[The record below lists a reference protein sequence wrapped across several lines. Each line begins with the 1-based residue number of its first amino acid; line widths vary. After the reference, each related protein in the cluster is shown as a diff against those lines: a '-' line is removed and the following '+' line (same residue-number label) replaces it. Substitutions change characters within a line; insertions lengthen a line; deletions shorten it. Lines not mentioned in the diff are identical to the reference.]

1 MRNKVIYKTVNLNG
15 VKIFYR
21 ESGNKNHPTILLFH
35 GFPASSH
42 MYRNL
47 IEELA
52 DEYHIIAP
60 DFPGFGNS
68 DQPHPK
74 EFEYTFDNL
83 ANVMNDFIE
92 NSKIITPLN
101 MKYRSRT
108 EIVSMIL
115 EAANGGA
122 TKTRIM
128 YKAFLSY
135 AQLKEYLSVLIE
147 NNLIEYLEGIQTY
160 KTTEKGLNLLKMH
173 NEIGELL
180 QTPIRE
186 SRIQ

>member
-1 MRNKVIYKTVNLNG
+1 
-15 VKIFYR
+15 
-21 ESGNKNHPTILLFH
+21 
-35 GFPASSH
+35 
-42 MYRNL
+42 
-47 IEELA
+47 
-52 DEYHIIAP
+52 
-60 DFPGFGNS
+60 
-68 DQPHPK
+68 
-74 EFEYTFDNL
+74 
-83 ANVMNDFIE
+83 
-92 NSKIITPLN
+92 

-135 AQLKEYLSVLIE
+135 AQLREYLSILVE
-147 NNLIEYLEGIQTY
+147 NNLIEYLEGMQTY

-173 NEIGELL
+173 NEIGQLL
-180 QTPIRE
+180 QTSVRE

>member
-1 MRNKVIYKTVNLNG
+1 
-15 VKIFYR
+15 
-21 ESGNKNHPTILLFH
+21 
-35 GFPASSH
+35 
-42 MYRNL
+42 
-47 IEELA
+47 
-52 DEYHIIAP
+52 
-60 DFPGFGNS
+60 
-68 DQPHPK
+68 
-74 EFEYTFDNL
+74 
-83 ANVMNDFIE
+83 
-92 NSKIITPLN
+92 

-135 AQLKEYLSVLIE
+135 AQLREYLAVLIE
-147 NNLIEYLEGIQTY
+147 NNLMEYLEGIQGY
-160 KTTEKGLNLLKMH
+160 KTTEKGLNLLRMH

-186 SRIQ
+186 SRIE